1 MTDLWNTHMELQN
14 QIAQNPVNMQ
24 RWLNALYIFKSVLH
38 CTDWL
43 QYWMYWIFAYI
54 THDLT
59 VDRLK
64 EGQIQIRKG
73 QLFKSLYQVS
83 AKFLNKKSQSD
94 FSTVCLD
101 ILQEVTVTES
111 YYPEF
116 SLASFFAEMGG
127 SLGFW
132 LGVDTMQLLKSFANL
147 ACMFRRS
154 MDYDLNHIKK

>member
-1 MTDLWNTHMELQN
+1 M
-14 QIAQNPVNMQ
+14 
-24 RWLNALYIFKSVLH
+24 
-38 CTDWL
+38 
-43 QYWMYWIFAYI
+43 
-54 THDLT
+54 T

-127 SLGFW
+127 SLAFW
-132 LGVDTMQLLKSFANL
+132 LGVGTMQLLKSFANL

-154 MDYDLNHIKK
+154 MDYDLNHMNK